1 MYRQGNPGTLFIYK
15 PFRRSDMIESVSVKN
30 FKGQIFDQQ
39 LEQFNLFVGDNGAG
53 KSARSQAIQLLL
65 TGYVP
70 GTSKVSHQI
79 VSNFSSGEFYVSGKI
94 NGIEY
99 ERKYTTS
106 KAGNTSVSFRISKRR
121 SDKTEFAEKA
131 GNFPACF
138 DMRNFTELSDAKKLE
153 YIFSI
158 LPNLKIMQDLDEK
171 TEKARAEY
179 NQAVQDEKNI
189 RHTLQKLSEAH
200 AQYDV
205 AGDLLTVEQDVKAAE
220 AELEAV
226 KADIEKQKSSEIPQK
241 IMVNGS
247 GINNSLQKIMSA
259 IEQTC
264 GSSCAVYQIA
274 RRLQG

>member
-1 MYRQGNPGTLFIYK
+1 
-15 PFRRSDMIESVSVKN
+15 
-30 FKGQIFDQQ
+30 
-39 LEQFNLFVGDNGAG
+39 
-53 KSARSQAIQLLL
+53 
-65 TGYVP
+65 
-70 GTSKVSHQI
+70 
-79 VSNFSSGEFYVSGKI
+79 
-94 NGIEY
+94 
-99 ERKYTTS
+99 
-106 KAGNTSVSFRISKRR
+106 
-121 SDKTEFAEKA
+121 
-131 GNFPACF
+131 
-138 DMRNFTELSDAKKLE
+138 
-153 YIFSI
+153 
-158 LPNLKIMQDLDEK
+158 MQDLDEK